1 MTFTPIKISC
11 IIIIELKSM
20 GNILEILSIKKQSQG
35 GRIFKM
41 ELAKSI
47 KKPKK
52 NSNKIK
58 GNLWQVYS
66 LAAIPLLLLL
76 VFNYIPMF
84 GLVIAFK
91 DYRYDKGIFGSEFIG
106 LDNFKVFL
114 NSNDA
119 LNVTKNTILLNLLF
133 IFVGIAAAV
142 IVAIFLYEL
151 TSRKA
156 TKVYQTILIT
166 PHFLS
171 WVVVGSMVYAILH
184 PTSGLLNS
192 IIRSFG
198 GSNID
203 WYSAPTAW
211 PAILTIAS
219 VWKAVGMDSVLYYAS
234 LMSIDSALFEAA
246 ELDGATR
253 AQKNRYIMIPHL
265 TSLIVML
272 SILKVGNIFRADF
285 GLFYQLTR
293 DSGALYDATDV
304 MDTYIFRTMRV
315 VGDYGLSGAMGFIQ
329 SVVGMCL
336 VLFVNWI
343 TNKIEPE
350 NALF

>member
-1 MTFTPIKISC
+1 
-11 IIIIELKSM
+11 
-20 GNILEILSIKKQSQG
+20 
-35 GRIFKM
+35 M

-133 IFVGIAAAV
+133 IFVGIVAAV
-142 IVAIFLYEL
+142 LVAILLYEL

-156 TKVYQTILIT
+156 TKVYQTVLIT

-171 WVVVGSMVYAILH
+171 WVVVGSMVYALLH

-198 GSNID
+198 GSN
-203 WYSAPTAW
+203 S
-211 PAILTIAS
+211 
-219 VWKAVGMDSVLYYAS
+219 
-234 LMSIDSALFEAA
+234 
-246 ELDGATR
+246 
-253 AQKNRYIMIPHL
+253 
-265 TSLIVML
+265 
-272 SILKVGNIFRADF
+272 NI
-285 GLFYQLTR
+285 
-293 DSGALYDATDV
+293 
-304 MDTYIFRTMRV
+304 
-315 VGDYGLSGAMGFIQ
+315 
-329 SVVGMCL
+329 
-336 VLFVNWI
+336 
-343 TNKIEPE
+343 
-350 NALF
+350 

>member
-1 MTFTPIKISC
+1 
-11 IIIIELKSM
+11 
-20 GNILEILSIKKQSQG
+20 
-35 GRIFKM
+35 M
-41 ELAKSI
+41 ELAKSTKPQ
-47 KKPKK
+47 KKQ
-52 NSNKIK
+52 SNKIK
-58 GNLWQVYS
+58 GNLWQVYT
-66 LAAIPLLLLL
+66 LAAIPLLLLF

-84 GLVIAFK
+84 GLIIAFK
-91 DYRYDKGIFGSEFIG
+91 DYRYDKGIFGSEWIG

-119 LNVTKNTILLNLLF
+119 LNVTRNTILLNLLF
-133 IFVGIAAAV
+133 ILVGIAAAV

-192 IIRSFG
+192 ILGSFG
-198 GSNID
+198 IGNID
-203 WYSAPTAW
+203 WYSTPGAW
-211 PAILTIAS
+211 PAILSVAS
-219 VWKAVGMDSVLYYAS
+219 VWKNVGMDSVLYYAS
-234 LMSIDSALFEAA
+234 LMSIDSSLFEAA
-246 ELDGATR
+246 ELDGASR
-253 AQKNRYIMIPHL
+253 AQKNRYIMLPHL

-304 MDTYIFRTMRV
+304 MDTYIFRVMRV
-315 VGDYGLSGAMGFIQ
+315 VGDYGMSGAMGFIQ

-336 VLFVNWI
+336 VLLVNWI
-343 TNKIEPE
+343 TNKIEPD

>member
-1 MTFTPIKISC
+1 
-11 IIIIELKSM
+11 
-20 GNILEILSIKKQSQG
+20 
-35 GRIFKM
+35 M
-41 ELAKSI
+41 ELAKST
-47 KKPKK
+47 KPQKK
-52 NSNKIK
+52 NSNQIK
-58 GNLWQVYS
+58 GNLWQVYT
-66 LAAIPLLLLL
+66 LAAIPLLLLF

-84 GLVIAFK
+84 GLIIAFK
-91 DYRYDKGIFGSEFIG
+91 DYRYDKGIFGSEWIG

-119 LNVTKNTILLNLLF
+119 LNVTRNTILLNLLF

-192 IIRSFG
+192 ILGSFG
-198 GSNID
+198 IGNID
-203 WYSAPTAW
+203 WYATPGAW
-211 PAILTIAS
+211 PAILSVAS
-219 VWKAVGMDSVLYYAS
+219 VWKNVGMDSVLYYAS
-234 LMSIDSALFEAA
+234 LMSIDSSLFEAA

-253 AQKNRYIMIPHL
+253 AQKNKYIMLPHL

-304 MDTYIFRTMRV
+304 MDTYIFRVMRV
-315 VGDYGLSGAMGFIQ
+315 VGDYGMSGAMGFIQ

-336 VLFVNWI
+336 VLLVNWI
-343 TNKIEPE
+343 TNKIEPD

>member
-1 MTFTPIKISC
+1 
-11 IIIIELKSM
+11 
-20 GNILEILSIKKQSQG
+20 
-35 GRIFKM
+35 M

-52 NSNKIK
+52 NANKIK

-66 LAAIPLLLLL
+66 LAAIPLLLLF

-84 GLVIAFK
+84 GIIIAFK
-91 DYRYDKGIFGSEFIG
+91 DYRYDKGIFGSDWIG

-119 LNVTKNTILLNLLF
+119 LNVTKNTILLNILF
-133 IFVGIAAAV
+133 IALGIIAAV
-142 IVAIFLYEL
+142 LVAILLYEL

-156 TKVYQTILIT
+156 TKVYQTVLIT

-192 IIRSFG
+192 ILRTFG
-198 GSNID
+198 MQNID
-203 WYSAPTAW
+203 WYSTPGAW
-211 PAILTIAS
+211 PAILAIAS
-219 VWKAVGMDSVLYYAS
+219 VWKNVGMDSVLYYAS
-234 LMSIDSALFEAA
+234 LMSIDSSLFEAA

-272 SILKVGNIFRADF
+272 SILKIGNIFRADF

-336 VLFVNWI
+336 VLLVNWI